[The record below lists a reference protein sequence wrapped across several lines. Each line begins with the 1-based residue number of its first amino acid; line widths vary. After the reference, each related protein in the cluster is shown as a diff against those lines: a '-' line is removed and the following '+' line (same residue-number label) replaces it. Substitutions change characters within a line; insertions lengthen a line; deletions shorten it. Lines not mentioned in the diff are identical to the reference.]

1 MAARKTHGHDTEQ
14 DWMDLQISGK
24 GALVL
29 ASSQGLGLG
38 IAGKLCEEG
47 VRVIVCG
54 RVEEKLATVAEKLTR
69 KGPGRADYV
78 VADLSAPDSAAR
90 LHAAARDKLGA
101 IDILVNNTG
110 GPPPGTV
117 DMPDADQ
124 WRRQIDTM
132 LIRIIEIT
140 NLCIPDMKQA
150 GWGRVLTVASS
161 GVVQPIANL
170 AMSNTI
176 RSSLVGWSK
185 SLSTEVAPHGITV
198 NMLLPGR
205 ILTARLAELDRANA
219 ERLGKSV
226 EEVSAKEQATIPA
239 RRYGTV
245 EEFGSVGAFL
255 CSGPA
260 SYVTGGMIRC
270 DGGSIRGV

>member
-1 MAARKTHGHDTEQ
+1 
-14 DWMDLQISGK
+14 MDFGITGK
-24 GALVL
+24 RALVL

-38 IAGKLCEEG
+38 IATKLCEEG
-47 VRVIVCG
+47 ANVIISG
-54 RVEEKLATVAEKLTR
+54 RVEDKLATVAKELNDA
-69 KGPGRADYV
+69 GPGTADYV
-78 VADLSAPDSAAR
+78 VADLSDIDAAGK
-90 LHAAARDKLGA
+90 LYAAAKEKLGG

-117 DMPDADQ
+117 DKPDTDL
-124 WRRQIDTM
+124 WRAQIDTM

-140 NLCIPDMKQA
+140 NLCVADMKEA

-161 GVVQPIANL
+161 GVVQPIPNL

-185 SLSTEVAPHGITV
+185 SLSTEIASSGITV

-205 ILTARLAELDRANA
+205 ILTARLGQLDKANA
-219 ERLGKSV
+219 ERTGRTV
-226 EEVSAKEQATIPA
+226 EEVSASEQATIPA
-239 RRYGTV
+239 GRYGTV

-255 CSGPA
+255 CSEPA
-260 SYVTGGMIRC
+260 SYMTGGLIRC
-270 DGGSIRGV
+270 DGGSVRGV

>member
-1 MAARKTHGHDTEQ
+1 
-14 DWMDLQISGK
+14 MDLGIKGK
-24 GALVL
+24 RALIL

-38 IAGKLCEEG
+38 IATKLCEEG
-47 VRVIVCG
+47 ANVIISS
-54 RVEEKLATVAEKLTR
+54 RVEDKLATVAKELNNA
-69 KGPGRADYV
+69 GPGTADHV
-78 VADLSAPDSAAR
+78 VSDLSEEDSAGK
-90 LHAAARDKLGA
+90 LYAAAKDKLGG

-117 DMPDADQ
+117 DKPDTDL
-124 WRRQIDTM
+124 WRAQINTM
-132 LIRIIEIT
+132 LIRVIEIT
-140 NLCIPDMKQA
+140 NLCIADMKEV

-170 AMSNTI
+170 SMSNTI

-185 SLSTEVAPHGITV
+185 SLSTEVATAGITV

-205 ILTARLAELDRANA
+205 ILTERLAQLDKANA

-226 EEVSAKEQATIPA
+226 EEVSTSEQAAIPVG
-239 RRYGTV
+239 RYGTV

-255 CSGPA
+255 CSAPA
-260 SYVTGGMIRC
+260 SYMTGGLIRC

>member
-1 MAARKTHGHDTEQ
+1 
-14 DWMDLQISGK
+14 MDLGIKGK
-24 GALVL
+24 RALVL

-38 IAGKLCEEG
+38 IATKLCEEG
-47 VRVIVCG
+47 ANVIISS
-54 RVEEKLATVAEKLTR
+54 RVEDKLATVAKELNNA
-69 KGPGRADYV
+69 GPGTADHV
-78 VADLSAPDSAAR
+78 VADLSEEDSAGK
-90 LHAAARDKLGA
+90 LYAAAQDKLGG

-117 DMPDADQ
+117 DKPDTDL
-124 WRRQIDTM
+124 WRAQIDTM
-132 LIRIIEIT
+132 LIRVIEIT
-140 NLCIPDMKQA
+140 NLCIAYMKEV

-170 AMSNTI
+170 SMSNTI

-185 SLSTEVAPHGITV
+185 SLSTEVATAGITV

-205 ILTARLAELDRANA
+205 ILTERLAQLDKANA

-226 EEVSAKEQATIPA
+226 EEVSTSEQAAIPVG
-239 RRYGTV
+239 RYGTV

-255 CSGPA
+255 CSAPA
-260 SYVTGGMIRC
+260 SYMTGGLIRC

>member
-1 MAARKTHGHDTEQ
+1 
-14 DWMDLQISGK
+14 MDLGIKGK
-24 GALVL
+24 RALVL

-38 IAGKLCEEG
+38 IATKLCEEG
-47 VRVIVCG
+47 ANVIISS
-54 RVEEKLATVAEKLTR
+54 RVEDKLVTVAKELNNA
-69 KGPGRADYV
+69 GPGTADHV
-78 VADLSAPDSAAR
+78 VADLSEEDSAGK
-90 LHAAARDKLGA
+90 LYTAAIDKLGG

-117 DMPDADQ
+117 DKPDTDL
-124 WRRQIDTM
+124 WRAQINTM
-132 LIRIIEIT
+132 LIRVIEIT
-140 NLCIPDMKQA
+140 NLCIADMKEV

-170 AMSNTI
+170 SMSNTI

-185 SLSTEVAPHGITV
+185 SLSTEVATAGITV

-205 ILTARLAELDRANA
+205 ILTERLAQLDKANA

-226 EEVSAKEQATIPA
+226 EEVSTSEQAAIPVG
-239 RRYGTV
+239 RYGTV

-255 CSGPA
+255 CSAPA
-260 SYVTGGMIRC
+260 SYMTGGLIRC

>member
-1 MAARKTHGHDTEQ
+1 MN
-14 DWMDLQISGK
+14 LQLNGK
-24 GALVL
+24 RALVL

-38 IAGKLCEEG
+38 VASKLCEEG
-47 VRVIVCG
+47 ARVIICG
-54 RVEEKLATVAEKLTR
+54 RVEAKLAAVARQLTDS
-69 KGPGRADYV
+69 GHGAADHV
-78 VADLSAPDSAAR
+78 VVDLAARDSAGK
-90 LHAAARDKLGA
+90 LYAAARDKLGA

-117 DMPDADQ
+117 DMPDSDQ
-124 WRRQIDTM
+124 WRAQIDTM
-132 LIRIIEIT
+132 LIRLMEMT
-140 NLCIPDMKQA
+140 NFCIPDMKKA
-150 GWGRVLTVASS
+150 GWGRVLTIASS
-161 GVVQPIANL
+161 GVVQPIPNL

-185 SLSTEVAPHGITV
+185 SLSNEVAPFGITV

-205 ILTARLAELDRANA
+205 ILTARLADLDKANA
-219 ERLGKSV
+219 ERLGKPI
-226 EEVSAKEQATIPA
+226 EEVSAAEQATIPA

-260 SYVTGGMIRC
+260 SYMTGGLIRC

>member
-1 MAARKTHGHDTEQ
+1 
-14 DWMDLQISGK
+14 MDLGIKGK
-24 GALVL
+24 RALVL

-38 IAGKLCEEG
+38 IATKLCEEG
-47 VRVIVCG
+47 ANVIISS
-54 RVEEKLATVAEKLTR
+54 RIEDKLVAVKKKLNNSGT
-69 KGPGRADYV
+69 GTANYV
-78 VADLSAPDSAAR
+78 VADLSEADSASK
-90 LHAAARDKLGA
+90 LYAAAKDKLGG

-117 DMPDADQ
+117 DKPDTDL
-124 WRRQIDTM
+124 WRAQINTM

-140 NLCIPDMKQA
+140 NFCVVDMKET

-185 SLSTEVAPHGITV
+185 SLSTEVASSGITV
-198 NMLLPGR
+198 NILLPGR
-205 ILTARLAELDRANA
+205 ILTERLTQLDKANA

-226 EEVSAKEQATIPA
+226 EEVSSSEQATIPIG
-239 RRYGTV
+239 RYGTV

-255 CSGPA
+255 CSEPA
-260 SYVTGGMIRC
+260 SYMTGGLIRC

>member
-1 MAARKTHGHDTEQ
+1 
-14 DWMDLQISGK
+14 MDLGIKGK
-24 GALVL
+24 RALVL

-38 IAGKLCEEG
+38 IATKLCEEG
-47 VRVIVCG
+47 ANVIISS
-54 RVEEKLATVAEKLTR
+54 RVEDKLATVAKELNNA
-69 KGPGRADYV
+69 GPGTADHV
-78 VADLSAPDSAAR
+78 VADLSEEDSAGK
-90 LHAAARDKLGA
+90 LYAAAKDKLGG

-117 DMPDADQ
+117 DKPDTDL
-124 WRRQIDTM
+124 WRAQIDTM
-132 LIRIIEIT
+132 LIRVIEIT
-140 NLCIPDMKQA
+140 NLCIADMKET

-170 AMSNTI
+170 SMSNTI

-185 SLSTEVAPHGITV
+185 SLSTEVATAGITG

-205 ILTARLAELDRANA
+205 ILTERLAQLDKANA

-226 EEVSAKEQATIPA
+226 EEVSTSEQAAIPVG
-239 RRYGTV
+239 RYGTV

-255 CSGPA
+255 CSAPA
-260 SYVTGGMIRC
+260 SYMTGGLIRC